1 MFEGDVCVES
11 VELLLGHDGGED
23 VQVSVTL
30 ALVTKPI
37 TGHAV
42 GAVGDVVL

>member
-1 MFEGDVCVES
+1 MFEGDICIES

-37 TGHAV
+37 TGY
-42 GAVGDVVL
+42 AVGDVVL